1 MSMAVQIKG
10 FPCYYITDA
19 GDVYYRDVHRLHT
32 GRIKKMKL
40 EIARNGYNRISIYDE
55 NKNSKHKLVHRLVA
69 EAFVSNPEN
78 KLEVNHKNGIKTDN
92 RAENLEWVTH
102 SENMQHRSK
111 CLGFRGNPT
120 WKGKKGAQ
128 HPLSKIVLQIK
139 NGVVIKE
146 YFGILEAER
155 ATGISHSNIS
165 VCCSGRRKTAGGY
178 EWAYKQ

>member
-55 NKNSKHKLVHRLVA
+55 NKNS
-69 EAFVSNPEN
+69 
-78 KLEVNHKNGIKTDN
+78 
-92 RAENLEWVTH
+92 
-102 SENMQHRSK
+102 
-111 CLGFRGNPT
+111 
-120 WKGKKGAQ
+120 
-128 HPLSKIVLQIK
+128 
-139 NGVVIKE
+139 
-146 YFGILEAER
+146 
-155 ATGISHSNIS
+155 NIS